1 MSNEQTKLEDE
12 IQQLIGRLEHLSVE
26 QRVVAKKLQELKG
39 KLNQERRRS
48 QGKRRRAS
56 GVRKTDDQDLFMY
69 DFGGYRFRDISG
81 TTYRNADTPN
91 VGDIVR
97 IVNPDKYQVQVGRI
111 VGCFKDKKV
120 KIDTY
125 QETPV
130 IRAVKNIR
138 FIDVED

>member
-1 MSNEQTKLEDE
+1 M
-12 IQQLIGRLEHLSVE
+12 
-26 QRVVAKKLQELKG
+26 AKKLQVLKG
-39 KLNQERRRS
+39 KLNRERRCN

-56 GVRKTDDQDLFMY
+56 GVHKTDDQDFFVY

-81 TTYRNADTPN
+81 TTYLNADTPN
-91 VGDIVR
+91 VGGIVR
-97 IVNPDKYQVQVGRI
+97 IVNPDKYQAQVGRI
-111 VGCFKDKKV
+111 VGCCKDKKV